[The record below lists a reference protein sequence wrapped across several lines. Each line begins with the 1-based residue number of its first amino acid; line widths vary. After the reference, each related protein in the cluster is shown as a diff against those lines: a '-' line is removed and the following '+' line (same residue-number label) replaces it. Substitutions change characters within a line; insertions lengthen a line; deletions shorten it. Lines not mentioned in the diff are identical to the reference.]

1 MRKKVCHIT
10 TVHKFNDVR
19 IFHKECISLRR
30 AGYDV
35 HLIAQAEENINIE
48 GINIHALP
56 KIENR
61 KDRILK
67 LRKLALEKA
76 IKLNAD
82 LYHFHDPELIPLGL
96 RLKNMGKKVI
106 YDVHEDVPRQI
117 LSKPYLNKFVRP
129 FISKLFE
136 AYENYAAR
144 RFDAII
150 AATPFI
156 KDRFSKF
163 NENTIDVNNYPKRD
177 ELYEPV
183 DWRKRAN
190 EICYI
195 GGISKIRG
203 IVELVKALDY
213 TNTILHLAG
222 KFESESLKREV
233 MKLSGWRKV
242 KYYGFVARE
251 KVKDILEQVKVGII
265 VFHPIPNHINAQ
277 PNKLFEYMSAGI
289 PVVASKFPLWKNI
302 IEKKEC
308 GVCVDPQNPKE
319 IAKAINY
326 LLSNN
331 GVAKKLGEN
340 ARSMI
345 EMKYNW
351 EKEEKKLLKVYNSL
365 LNIKEGR

>member
-19 IFHKECISLRR
+19 IFYKECISLRR

-35 HLIAQAEENINIE
+35 HLIAQAEENVNIE

-61 KDRILK
+61 KDRIFK
-67 LRKLALEKA
+67 LRKFALEKA

-117 LSKPYLNKFVRP
+117 LSKPYLSKFIRP
-129 FISKLFE
+129 LISKLFE
-136 AYENYAAR
+136 AYENYAAK

-156 KDRFSKF
+156 KDRFFKL

-213 TNTILHLAG
+213 TNTVLHLAG
-222 KFESESLKREV
+222 KFESESLKKEV
-233 MKLSGWRKV
+233 MKLPGWKKV

-251 KVKDILEQVKVGII
+251 KVKDILGQVKVGI
-265 VFHPIPNHINAQ
+265 VTFYPLPNHVNAQ

-289 PVVASKFPLWKNI
+289 PVVASKFPLWENIVEKN
-302 IEKKEC
+302 EC

-331 GVAKKLGEN
+331 DVAKKLGEN
-340 ARSMI
+340 AKSII
-345 EMKYNW
+345 ETQYNW
-351 EKEEKKLLKVYNSL
+351 EKEEEKLLKVYKSL
-365 LNIKEGR
+365 LNEKEG